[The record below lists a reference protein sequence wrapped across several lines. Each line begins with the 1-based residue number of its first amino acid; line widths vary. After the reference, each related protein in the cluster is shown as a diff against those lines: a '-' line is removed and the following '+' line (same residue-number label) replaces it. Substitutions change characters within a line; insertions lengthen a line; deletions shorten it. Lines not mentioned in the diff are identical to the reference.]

1 MNVFNP
7 SVLIHTTLDILG
19 CLPGGSIFDLANAAI
34 YFLEDNDKEGWK
46 SLFFAIPGMDLAG
59 KGMKWGAK
67 VGGKAGKAIEA
78 TLKTVDFAGHL
89 GAIGLSANDFGN
101 GISFMIDKYMVGEAE
116 FSSETVW
123 ELICLGGHGFQLK
136 SFSGSFM
143 NNVYSGTYDSLI
155 PGMSTANIDLYKV
168 GDWLSQYDKL
178 GNGGFVNPDAE
189 IGFGKNSN
197 KSKTYQTYTKYNPAT
212 NETYSGR
219 TSGTGSPIDNVA
231 KRDANHHMNDQGF
244 GPAKLDKTSDN
255 YEAIRGREQM
265 LIEHY
270 GKAKSVDG
278 VSGNAINGIGPNNK
292 NKGIY
297 INAAKG
303 EFGDIE

>member
-1 MNVFNP
+1 
-7 SVLIHTTLDILG
+7 
-19 CLPGGSIFDLANAAI
+19 
-34 YFLEDNDKEGWK
+34 
-46 SLFFAIPGMDLAG
+46 
-59 KGMKWGAK
+59 MKWGAK

-189 IGFGKNSN
+189 IGLGH
-197 KSKTYQTYTKYNPAT
+197 KSLKKTRGHSATWEHLDVHGNIIDSGSSQSGGTNPGRVLSWEEQLKTHTESKILNELSEKGTVSQGDTIVIYGTKPPCNPGRSIRPSRGCQKAMQDFAEGNNVNILYTRVKCRK
-212 NETYSGR
+212 E
-219 TSGTGSPIDNVA
+219 
-231 KRDANHHMNDQGF
+231 
-244 GPAKLDKTSDN
+244 
-255 YEAIRGREQM
+255 M
-265 LIEHY
+265 LQ
-270 GKAKSVDG
+270 
-278 VSGNAINGIGPNNK
+278 
-292 NKGIY
+292 
-297 INAAKG
+297 
-303 EFGDIE
+303 F